1 MTKDQYVDINRGI
14 NESVDL
20 PAEYLSTIYDEI
32 SQSEIKMKG
41 QLAETLLGQLGQCE
55 SQMYKESLT
64 ETSSQ
69 SVVVSVDRISTF
81 STQLD
86 GHAIMDC
93 VKSP

>member
-41 QLAETLLGQLGQCE
+41 Q
-55 SQMYKESLT
+55 S
-64 ETSSQ
+64 
-69 SVVVSVDRISTF
+69 
-81 STQLD
+81 
-86 GHAIMDC
+86 
-93 VKSP
+93 